1 MKKRILTAAAALA
14 LIAALG
20 TAGVL
25 AAPGQRQTARG
36 TATGFAIG
44 RRTAPREPAA
54 AAPSAIPSVPFRT
67 LKMQNKF
74 PRSLY
79 KFRRAGYNITI
90 PKRFLARREIGG
102 ALYVL

>member
-1 MKKRILTAAAALA
+1 MKKTLLLTGTAALA
-14 LIAALG
+14 LAVVLG
-20 TAGVL
+20 AGAL